1 MKYFIMCC
9 KNEKKVIAITLL
21 FDNGR
26 EKNIHSEASKPFS
39 SNSIGSSRLFASK
52 LKKHLQNEKIRRR
65 SLIKFPNKR
74 VKQNLLSVA
83 NI

>member
-9 KNEKKVIAITLL
+9 KNEKKVIAITML

-26 EKNIHSEASKPFS
+26 ENIHSEASKPFS